1 MLKRLGTA
9 YADALKK
16 LDKIRDQQKK
26 MEATLHKILEVLTL
40 HQYLKKNQKELVKRG
55 GKRIVEIKKKRKEV
69 KRGIMTGLLCIYVYS

>member
-1 MLKRLGTA
+1 MKRSSTA

-55 GKRIVEIKKKRKEV
+55 GKRIVEIKKREKKLKEE
-69 KRGIMTGLLCIYVYS
+69 